1 MSRKPLL
8 AIYLH
13 NTGEKMP
20 PKFAKLGL
28 EMSKLINIV
37 LLQKKESTFYLKH
50 VQKTQEVSITSLTLS
65 AKIAPSSILAKC
77 QTVQGGREIYKMN
90 KIQELFCFVREGKTS
105 HIQDG
110 LPAIANLSKQVLK
123 LKYFPII
130 ISTENVNI
138 SR

>member
-13 NTGEKMP
+13 TTGEKLP

-37 LLQKKESTFYLKH
+37 LLQKKKKKESTFYLKH
-50 VQKTQEVSITSLTLS
+50 VQKTLEVSITSLTLS

-77 QTVQGGREIYKMN
+77 QTVRGEREIYKMN
-90 KIQELFCFVREGKTS
+90 KIQELFCFARERKTS

-110 LPAIANLSKQVLK
+110 LPAIAN
-123 LKYFPII
+123 
-130 ISTENVNI
+130 
-138 SR
+138 

>member
-1 MSRKPLL
+1 MSNCP
-8 AIYLH
+8 
-13 NTGEKMP
+13 
-20 PKFAKLGL
+20 
-28 EMSKLINIV
+28 
-37 LLQKKESTFYLKH
+37 
-50 VQKTQEVSITSLTLS
+50 
-65 AKIAPSSILAKC
+65 
-77 QTVQGGREIYKMN
+77 GGREIYKMN